1 MIAGTPVLLAAMLG
15 SPCSTRL
22 RRVLP
27 LLLVGVLPG
36 CNDGSTGTA
45 SASETRGTE
54 SSASTAGTTGTTG
67 TTGTGTGTGSASETM
82 TPTTAGSISAS
93 ATQATTGAS
102 TVSDSTTAG
111 TSSTTASTGTSTD
124 STGAVDPSD
133 SSTASTGDST
143 TGAKL
148 DMGPQPCDPDQ
159 TPSTFDYIWI
169 ANSSEGTVSK
179 INTKSGIEEARYRTA
194 AGPANPS
201 RTSVNQYGDVA
212 VSNRDPGSIT
222 KISALKVRCNDNNN
236 NGQIDTSTGP
246 NDVKPWGQD
255 ECVLWHQSFP
265 SPGYSYGPRPT
276 AWEGVGQDPVTC
288 ETPVPRLW
296 GGWMDGNNSAH
307 FVRLDGDTGMVLDEV
322 LRPNWNGSGY
332 GPYGGAVNTLGD
344 LFAVGLENTLIH
356 IDAETLVLEDLATPG
371 DLASYG
377 FALDKNGDLWVGSYG
392 VNSMYHYKV
401 AEKKWYP
408 LGPGGGW
415 VLGLQTDKLGRVWG
429 AGTGPCRLVHAS
441 VADVKYVNANIPL
454 PGCSQPWG
462 ASIDNEGFV
471 WIVDKGNKAFK
482 VNPDT
487 YAVELVVNGLVN
499 PYTYSDMTGQ
509 GLQLVLPQ

>member
-1 MIAGTPVLLAAMLG
+1 MIA
-15 SPCSTRL
+15 SPHPARL
-22 RRVLP
+22 RHIIP
-27 LLLVGVLPG
+27 LMLIGVIPACG
-36 CNDGSTGTA
+36 DGDGGDGT
-45 SASETRGTE
+45 S
-54 SSASTAGTTGTTG
+54 
-67 TTGTGTGTGSASETM
+67 
-82 TPTTAGSISAS
+82 SAS
-93 ATQATTGAS
+93 ATQSGGPTTS
-102 TVSDSTTAG
+102 SG
-111 TSSTTASTGTSTD
+111 TSSTSGATQGETVTPTTSVGEGSITGTQGTTDPGPTTDPTTATTTTGVTATST
-124 STGAVDPSD
+124 SGTTEPVDPSD
-133 SSTASTGDST
+133 PSTSTSTSTGDSTT

-148 DMGPQPCDPDQ
+148 DMGPQPCEPDL

-179 INTKSGIEEARYRTA
+179 INTKTGIEEGRFRTA
-194 AGPANPS
+194 AQAANPS

-222 KISALKVRCNDNNN
+222 KIAALEVRCNDNNN
-236 NGQIDTSTGP
+236 NGKIDTSTGP
-246 NDVKPWGQD
+246 GNILPWGQD

-265 SPGYSYGPRPT
+265 SPGYSQGPRPT
-276 AWEGVGQDPVTC
+276 AWEGIAQDPVTC
-288 ETPVPRLW
+288 EIPVPRLW
-296 GGWMDGNNSAH
+296 GGWQDGGGTAH

-322 LRPNWNGSGY
+322 LRPNWVGSGY
-332 GPYGGAVNTLGD
+332 GPYGGAVNSASD
-344 LFAVGLENTLIH
+344 LYAVGLENTLVH
-356 IDAETLVLEDLATPG
+356 IDATTLVLENLPTPG

-401 AEKKWYP
+401 NEKKWYP
-408 LGPGGGW
+408 LGNGGGW

-441 VADVKYVNANIPL
+441 VADVKYVNAAIPL
-454 PGCSQPWG
+454 PGCNQPWG

-487 YAVELVVNGLVN
+487 YKVELVVTGLVN

>member
-1 MIAGTPVLLAAMLG
+1 M
-15 SPCSTRL
+15 S
-22 RRVLP
+22 
-27 LLLVGVLPG
+27 
-36 CNDGSTGTA
+36 
-45 SASETRGTE
+45 
-54 SSASTAGTTGTTG
+54 TGTTG
-67 TTGTGTGTGSASETM
+67 
-82 TPTTAGSISAS
+82 
-93 ATQATTGAS
+93 Q
-102 TVSDSTTAG
+102 
-111 TSSTTASTGTSTD
+111 
-124 STGAVDPSD
+124 VDPSD
-133 SSTASTGDST
+133 SGSDSSGTT

-148 DMGPQPCDPDQ
+148 DMGPQGCDPDL

-179 INTKSGIEEARYRTA
+179 INTKTGVEEGRYRTA
-194 AGPANPS
+194 AQPSDPS

-212 VSNRDPGSIT
+212 VSNRFPGSIT
-222 KISALKVRCNDNNN
+222 KISALEARCTDNNN
-236 NGQIDTSTGP
+236 GKIDTSTGP
-246 NDVKPWGQD
+246 GNILPWGQD

-265 SPGYSYGPRPT
+265 APSFSYGPRPT
-276 AWEGVGQDPVTC
+276 AWEGVAQDPDTC

-296 GGWMDGNNSAH
+296 GGWMDQGNTAH
-307 FVRLDGDTGMVLDEV
+307 FVRLDGDTGMTLDEV
-322 LRPNWNGSGY
+322 LRPNWFGSGF
-332 GPYGGAVNTLGD
+332 GPYGGAVNSEGD
-344 LFAVGLENTLIH
+344 LYAVGLENTVVH
-356 IDAETLVLEDLATPG
+356 IDSETLAVENIQSPG

-377 FALDKNGDLWVGSYG
+377 FAIDKNGDLWVGSYG

-441 VADVKYVNANIPL
+441 VDDVKYVNAAIPL
-454 PGCSQPWG
+454 PGCNQPWG
-462 ASIDNEGFV
+462 ASVDNEGFV

-487 YAVELVVNGLVN
+487 YAVELVVTGLVN

>member
-1 MIAGTPVLLAAMLG
+1 MIV
-15 SPCSTRL
+15 SPRSARL
-22 RRVLP
+22 NRVLP
-27 LLLVGVLPG
+27 LLLVGVIPG
-36 CNDGSTGTA
+36 CTDGGDGTS
-45 SASETRGTE
+45 SASETRGTDP
-54 SSASTAGTTGTTG
+54 TAGTTAGTLGTTGTTG
-67 TTGTGTGTGSASETM
+67 GATQGETM
-82 TPTTAGSISAS
+82 TPTTAGSVSES
-93 ATQATTGAS
+93 ATQGTTEVGSSTTAAS
-102 TVSDSTTAG
+102 STSTTAG
-111 TSSTTASTGTSTD
+111 TTTSGTTGP
-124 STGAVDPSD
+124 VDPSD
-133 SSTASTGDST
+133 SGTASSGDGTT
-143 TGAKL
+143 TGMKL
-148 DMGPQPCDPDQ
+148 DMGPKPCDPDQ

-194 AGPANPS
+194 ATAANPS

-222 KISALKVRCNDNNN
+222 KISALKVRCVDNNN
-236 NGQIDTSTGP
+236 NGKIETSTGP
-246 NDVKPWGQD
+246 GDILPWGQD

-276 AWEGVGQDPVTC
+276 AWEGVAQDPVTC

-296 GGWMDGNNSAH
+296 GGWMDGGNTAH
-307 FVRLDGDTGMVLDEV
+307 FIRLDGDTGMVLDEV
-322 LRPNWNGSGY
+322 LRPNWVGSGY
-332 GPYGGAVNTLGD
+332 GPYGGAVNTEGD

-356 IDAETLVLEDLATPG
+356 IDAETLVLEDLPTPG
-371 DLASYG
+371 DLSSYG

-441 VADVKYVNANIPL
+441 VQDVKYVNAAIPL
-454 PGCSQPWG
+454 PGCNQPWG